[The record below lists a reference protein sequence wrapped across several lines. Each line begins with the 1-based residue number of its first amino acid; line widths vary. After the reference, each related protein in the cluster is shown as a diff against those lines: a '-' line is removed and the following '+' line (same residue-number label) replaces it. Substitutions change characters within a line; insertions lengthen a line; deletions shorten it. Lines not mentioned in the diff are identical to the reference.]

1 MMNRWFARWAS
12 LCLVV
17 LATACAQVEAPK
29 APGYVILEPAQAQTP
44 ADRIV
49 VIEFF
54 WFRCPHCNALYADL
68 KEWAKRQPP
77 DVAMRYHHVVF
88 RDTMMADARLF
99 YTLQAMGESNDR
111 IGEVFEANFLDA
123 LDLSNEAVLFDWV
136 AKQGI
141 DRQRFVETYR
151 SSAVEQQVALA
162 RQRSI
167 DYQLRGVPAFVVD
180 GRYLTSPNISGDVP
194 VLERVQQLVDK
205 VRRERAAGKG

>member
-1 MMNRWFARWAS
+1 MIHRRFARWA
-12 LCLVV
+12 LFVLAVV
-17 LATACAQVEAPK
+17 LGACAQVEAPK
-29 APGYVILEPAQAQTP
+29 TPGYVVLQPAQTSAP

-68 KEWAKRQPP
+68 KDWAKRQPP

-88 RDTMMADARLF
+88 RDSMMADARLF
-99 YTLQAMGESNDR
+99 YTLLAMGESPDR
-111 IGEVFEANFLDA
+111 IGDVFEANFLDA

-141 DRQRFVETYR
+141 DRQRFAEAYR
-151 SSAVEQQVALA
+151 SSAVEQQVAAA

-194 VLERVQQLVDK
+194 VLERVQQLVDR
-205 VRRERAAGKG
+205 VRRERAAGKS